1 MNKLILPLIFFL
13 SVLKM
18 GLGQIPGQII
28 TKQGQV
34 SFFSHTSVEAI
45 EATNNQVL
53 SIVDFSSKE
62 VAVSMLMRAFVFKK
76 ALMQEHF
83 NESYIESDI
92 FPKCSFEGKII
103 DYEEPAPE
111 VQTKLIK
118 GTITMHGVSKELD
131 IKTKIE
137 NGTNGMAFTGTFNL
151 EVADFKIK
159 IPPIVAGN
167 ISKTIE
173 VNFRFE
179 YQPYEN

>member
-1 MNKLILPLIFFL
+1 MNRFL
-13 SVLKM
+13 LLLTVTLAQVC
-18 GLGQIPGQII
+18 LGQTNDRII

-34 SFFSHTSVEAI
+34 SFFSHTSVEDI

-53 SIVDFSSKE
+53 SIVDFSSQE
-62 VAVSMLMRAFVFKK
+62 IAISMLMRAFVFKK

-92 FPKCSFEGKII
+92 YPKCSFEGKIM
-103 DYEEPAPE
+103 DLERPLPE

-118 GTITMHGVSKELD
+118 GNVTIHGVSKELE
-131 IKTKIE
+131 IKAKIE
-137 NGTNGMAFTGTFNL
+137 NNQDKVSFSGTFNL
-151 EVADFKIK
+151 QVSDFKIK

-179 YQPYEN
+179 EYLPYEN

>member
-1 MNKLILPLIFFL
+1 MNRFLLLLVFFV
-13 SVLKM
+13 SQICV
-18 GLGQIPGQII
+18 GQTGGRII

-34 SFFSHTSVEAI
+34 SFFSHTSVEDI

-53 SIVDFSSKE
+53 NIVDFSSGE
-62 VAVSMLMRAFVFKK
+62 VAISMLMRAFVFKK

-92 FPKCSFEGKII
+92 YPKCSFEGKIL
-103 DYEEPAPE
+103 DLERPLPSE
-111 VQTKLIK
+111 QTKLIK
-118 GTITMHGVSKELD
+118 GLVTIHGVSKELE

-137 NGTNGMAFTGTFNL
+137 NNENKISFSGTFNL
-151 EVADFKIK
+151 QVADFKIK

-179 YQPYEN
+179 EYLPYEN

>member
-1 MNKLILPLIFFL
+1 MNKLVLLIAMSF
-13 SVLKM
+13 
-18 GLGQIPGQII
+18 GPICLGQQISNRI
-28 TKQGQV
+28 IAKQGQV
-34 SFFSHTSVEAI
+34 SFFSHTSVEDI

-53 SIVDFSSKE
+53 SIVDIASKK
-62 VAVSMLMRAFVFKK
+62 VAVDMLMRAFVFKK

-92 FPKCSFEGKII
+92 HPTCSFEGEIL
-103 DYEEPAPE
+103 DFEASLPP
-111 VQTKLIK
+111 VQTKLVK
-118 GTITMHGVSKELD
+118 GTINLHGVSKEID
-131 IKTKIE
+131 IKTRIE
-137 NGTNGMAFTGTFNL
+137 NQDDNISLSGTFNL
-151 EVADFKIK
+151 QVSDFKIK

>member
-1 MNKLILPLIFFL
+1 MNKIVLLVSL
-13 SVLKM
+13 SLCQ
-18 GLGQIPGQII
+18 LCFGQTPERII

-34 SFFSHTSVEAI
+34 SFFSHTSVEDI
-45 EATNNQVL
+45 SATNNQAL
-53 SIVDFSSKE
+53 SIVDFSSNQ
-62 VAVSMLMRAFVFKK
+62 VAISMLMRAFVFEK

-92 FPKCSFEGKII
+92 YPKCSFEGEILNV
-103 DYEEPAPE
+103 ERPLPAS
-111 VQTKLIK
+111 QTKIVR
-118 GTITMHGVSKELD
+118 GTLNIHGVDKEID

-137 NGTNGMAFTGTFNL
+137 SVDDSVSFSGTFNL

>member
-1 MNKLILPLIFFL
+1 MNKSILLFALFMTPLCW
-13 SVLKM
+13 
-18 GLGQIPGQII
+18 GQSASRVI
-28 TKQGQV
+28 TKQGQI
-34 SFFSHTSVEAI
+34 SFFSHTQVEDI
-45 EATNNQVL
+45 EAVNNQVL
-53 SIVDFSSKE
+53 SVADFSTAE

-92 FPKCSFEGKII
+92 YPKSTFEGKIL
-103 DYEEPAPE
+103 DFDPTLPE
-111 VQTKLIK
+111 SQTKLVK
-118 GTITMHGVSKELD
+118 GQIQIHGVSKELE

-137 NGTNGMAFTGTFNL
+137 NIQGSIILSGTFDL
-151 EVADFKIK
+151 RVADYKIK

-173 VNFRFE
+173 VSFRFE

>member
-1 MNKLILPLIFFL
+1 MNKSILLFTLFITSL
-13 SVLKM
+13 CW
-18 GLGQIPGQII
+18 GQSASRVI

-34 SFFSHTSVEAI
+34 SFFSHTQVEDI
-45 EATNNQVL
+45 EAVNNQVL
-53 SIVDFSSKE
+53 SVVDFSTAE

-92 FPKCSFEGKII
+92 YPKSTFEGKIL
-103 DYEEPAPE
+103 DFEPSLPDT
-111 VQTKLIK
+111 QTKLVK
-118 GTITMHGVSKELD
+118 GKIEIHGVSKELE

-137 NGTNGMAFTGTFNL
+137 NVQGNITLSGTFDLN
-151 EVADFKIK
+151 VADFKIK

-173 VNFRFE
+173 VSFRFE

>member
-1 MNKLILPLIFFL
+1 MNRFLLLLVFFV
-13 SVLKM
+13 SQICV
-18 GLGQIPGQII
+18 GQTGGRII

-34 SFFSHTSVEAI
+34 SFFSHTSVEDI

-53 SIVDFSSKE
+53 NIVDFSSGE
-62 VAVSMLMRAFVFKK
+62 VAISMLMRAFVFKK

-92 FPKCSFEGKII
+92 YPKCSFEGKIL
-103 DYEEPAPE
+103 DLEQPLPAE
-111 VQTKLIK
+111 QTKLIK
-118 GTITMHGVSKELD
+118 GLVTIHGVSKELE

-137 NGTNGMAFTGTFNL
+137 NNENKISFSGTFNL
-151 EVADFKIK
+151 QVADFKIK

-179 YQPYEN
+179 EYLPYEN

>member
-1 MNKLILPLIFFL
+1 MNKSILFIALFVVPVCW
-13 SVLKM
+13 SQTANRV
-18 GLGQIPGQII
+18 I

-34 SFFSHTSVEAI
+34 SFFSHTSVEDI
-45 EATNNQVL
+45 EAVNNQVL
-53 SIVDFSSKE
+53 SVIDFSTSE
-62 VAVSMLMRAFVFKK
+62 MAVSILMRAFVFKK

-92 FPKCSFEGKII
+92 YPKSTFEGKIM
-103 DYEEPAPE
+103 DFDPSLPDN
-111 VQTKLIK
+111 QTKLVK
-118 GTITMHGVSKELD
+118 GTINIHGVSKELD

-137 NGTNGMAFTGTFNL
+137 NVQGTIVLSGTFDL
-151 EVADFKIK
+151 RVADFKIK

-173 VNFRFE
+173 VSFRFE